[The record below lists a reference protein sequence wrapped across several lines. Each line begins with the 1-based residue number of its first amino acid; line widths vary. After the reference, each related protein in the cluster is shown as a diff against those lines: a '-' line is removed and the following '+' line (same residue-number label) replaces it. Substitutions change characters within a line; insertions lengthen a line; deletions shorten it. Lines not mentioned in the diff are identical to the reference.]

1 MATTPGAF
9 AVLVGAG
16 VSAEAGVPSGGEI
29 LRLTKRKLYA
39 TANPSSSEPS
49 EDDLA
54 EWLRS
59 EGLSDLG
66 YSALLEAAL
75 PIDQTRR
82 DFVAGFFSGRSPGP
96 AHVALARLAERGLVR
111 TIVTTNFDHLI
122 EDALTARGL
131 PFVMVSDDAGL
142 ETAPHR
148 ETAPIFLV
156 KAHGDA
162 GQLTI
167 RNTPQEVETL
177 DPRMTD
183 ELKEIAERHGVIS
196 LGYAGRDG
204 AINGALRKT
213 SPRFG
218 LYWLTR
224 PSGTTA
230 QAEALVAQASGK
242 IISRSGAGDFL
253 AELERRVSGW
263 LSDPSGGMTAHLVRS
278 RTITA
283 LERGS
288 PVALAELLK
297 TERDAFVR
305 TTHRAVTAAAEA
317 QVGPEIDTERMARL
331 DGELSSALE
340 RRLASLL
347 PLIQHDHR
355 TFIRGELPWLGELAD
370 QSWTTPAHPYA
381 AFGYAPRLLGWM
393 LLYAC
398 GAMAT
403 REHSFDLAKALW
415 SQRADRGATP
425 MPAIKLGAAAEL
437 AGALELSYMGKRAE
451 VSGVG
456 AA

>member
-1 MATTPGAF
+1 MATLDPVIQLSIAMATTPGAF

-167 RNTPQEVETL
+167 RNTP
-177 DPRMTD
+177 
-183 ELKEIAERHGVIS
+183 
-196 LGYAGRDG
+196 
-204 AINGALRKT
+204 
-213 SPRFG
+213 
-218 LYWLTR
+218 
-224 PSGTTA
+224 
-230 QAEALVAQASGK
+230 
-242 IISRSGAGDFL
+242 
-253 AELERRVSGW
+253 RR
-263 LSDPSGGMTAHLVRS
+263 
-278 RTITA
+278 
-283 LERGS
+283 
-288 PVALAELLK
+288 
-297 TERDAFVR
+297 
-305 TTHRAVTAAAEA
+305 
-317 QVGPEIDTERMARL
+317 
-331 DGELSSALE
+331 
-340 RRLASLL
+340 
-347 PLIQHDHR
+347 
-355 TFIRGELPWLGELAD
+355 
-370 QSWTTPAHPYA
+370 
-381 AFGYAPRLLGWM
+381 
-393 LLYAC
+393 
-398 GAMAT
+398 
-403 REHSFDLAKALW
+403 
-415 SQRADRGATP
+415 
-425 MPAIKLGAAAEL
+425 
-437 AGALELSYMGKRAE
+437 
-451 VSGVG
+451 
-456 AA
+456 